1 MLATLGTVALGF
13 AIWLFVLRRYDRI
26 EPESLR
32 ALLVAAFVG
41 AGAFLVAAVA
51 NEVVAQVLGVRADM
65 SDRVGEVPLA
75 RIALFC
81 LIVGFQEE
89 IAKAVGAIVL
99 TRRSG
104 WLDEPVDGM
113 LYAMTVALGFA
124 AAENLVYAQAHGSSV
139 LLVRFLWPVPA
150 HLGYAA
156 VWGYGLARA
165 HFHVP
170 GGRSVLA
177 ASVVAAALLHGIAN
191 FALLF
196 HARYPLSPLVSLAAL
211 VGLALLAHR
220 RLRAL
225 VAESPFLEAG
235 ECSSCRN
242 LNPPDRAT
250 CLYCGTD
257 LIEHAP
263 PVAIARAS

>member
-1 MLATLGTVALGF
+1 MLVSLGTVAIGF
-13 AIWLFVLRRYDRI
+13 ALWLFVLRRYDRV

-32 ALLVAAFVG
+32 ALLIAALVGGVAAFG
-41 AGAFLVAAVA
+41 IAALANEAVA
-51 NEVVAQVLGVRADM
+51 GVLGLRADFT
-65 SDRVGEVPLA
+65 DRVGDVPLG
-75 RIALFC
+75 RLALFC

-89 IAKAVGAIVL
+89 IAKAVAAVVL
-99 TRRSG
+99 TRRTG
-104 WLDEPVDGM
+104 WVDEPVDGM

-124 AAENLVYAQAHGSSV
+124 AVENLVYAHAHGSSV

-165 HFHVP
+165 HFHEP
-170 GGRSVLA
+170 HGRTVLA
-177 ASVVAAALLHGIAN
+177 VSVVAAALLHGAAN

-196 HARYPLSPLVSLAAL
+196 QTRHPLAPLVSLVAL
-211 VGLALLAHR
+211 VGLAFLAHR

-225 VAESPFLEAG
+225 VAESPFLEVG

-242 LNPPDRAT
+242 LNPPDRAS
-250 CLYCGTD
+250 CLYCGTP
-257 LIEHAP
+257 LVAHA
-263 PVAIARAS
+263 VL